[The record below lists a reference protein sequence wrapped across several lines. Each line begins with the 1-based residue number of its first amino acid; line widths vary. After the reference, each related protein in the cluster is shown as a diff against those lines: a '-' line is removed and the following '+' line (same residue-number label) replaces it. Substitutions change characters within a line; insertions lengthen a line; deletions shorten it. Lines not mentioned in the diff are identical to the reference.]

1 MSVTGSD
8 LWVRS
13 SQADYGRLQW
23 NGFWEMTMT
32 SLDVRMNEG
41 IDRLIAQLEA
51 IKAQEGGY
59 SRKVVAVDKVAEEA
73 KNYADY
79 WDYKL
84 TDWASD

>member
-1 MSVTGSD
+1 
-8 LWVRS
+8 
-13 SQADYGRLQW
+13 
-23 NGFWEMTMT
+23 MT
-32 SLDVRMNEG
+32 SLDERMNEG

-59 SRKVVAVDKVAEEA
+59 SRKVIAVDKVAEEA

>member
-1 MSVTGSD
+1 
-8 LWVRS
+8 
-13 SQADYGRLQW
+13 
-23 NGFWEMTMT
+23 MTL
-32 SLDVRMNEG
+32 LDERMNEG

-51 IKAQEGGY
+51 IKAQEGSY

>member
-1 MSVTGSD
+1 
-8 LWVRS
+8 
-13 SQADYGRLQW
+13 
-23 NGFWEMTMT
+23 MTA
-32 SLDVRMNEG
+32 LDERMNEG

>member
-1 MSVTGSD
+1 M
-8 LWVRS
+8 
-13 SQADYGRLQW
+13 
-23 NGFWEMTMT
+23 MTL
-32 SLDVRMNEG
+32 LDVRMNEG
-41 IDRLIAQLEA
+41 IDQLIAKLEA

-59 SRKVVAVDKVAEEA
+59 SRKVIAVDKVAEEA

>member
-1 MSVTGSD
+1 
-8 LWVRS
+8 
-13 SQADYGRLQW
+13 
-23 NGFWEMTMT
+23 MTA
-32 SLDVRMNEG
+32 LDVRMNEG

-51 IKAQEGGY
+51 IKAQEGSY

-73 KNYADY
+73 KNYADF

>member
-1 MSVTGSD
+1 
-8 LWVRS
+8 
-13 SQADYGRLQW
+13 
-23 NGFWEMTMT
+23 MTL
-32 SLDVRMNEG
+32 LDVRMNEG